1 LLSINDYKKVVDIYG
16 EKKALDSL
24 IEVCRQLDKSDNSDL
39 IKQCAGYFR
48 KNQNH
53 SYAKEAYLKLGDN
66 KSLMELHIQLEKWE
80 EAFILAKQ
88 NEEFMDMLRLPYAEY
103 LCKNDRFEDAL
114 KVYRK
119 INRPD
124 ISQRILSQMAC
135 NAVDESRF
143 P

>member
-1 LLSINDYKKVVDIYG
+1 M
-16 EKKALDSL
+16 
-24 IEVCRQLDKSDNSDL
+24 
-39 IKQCAGYFR
+39 YFK

-88 NEEFMDMLRLPYAEY
+88 NEKYMLMLRLPYAEY
-103 LCKNDRFEDAL
+103 LCKNDRYEDAL

-124 ISQRILSQMAC
+124 ISLKILKQMSN
-135 NAVDESRF
+135 NAVDECRYLQAG
-143 P
+143 